1 LSLSRQCHIHQ
12 EKVDFGDEWQAF
24 VRYSSPKSGN
34 PFDGDIA
41 KLHTKQK
48 NDQRIIILYQPTQV
62 IDRDFSDRRKPMTLD
77 TSAIRE
83 HFPALHRPVIYLDNP
98 GGTQIAQE
106 SIERINT
113 YLTQH
118 NANHGG
124 AFATSRESDA
134 IVDEARAAAADFLNA
149 AQPDEI
155 VFGPNMTSLTFNISR
170 SLGRTL
176 NPGDKLVVTHL
187 DHDANISPWKL
198 VAEER
203 GCQLEWVNFH
213 LEDGTLDLEG
223 FGKALERKPRLVA
236 VGYAS
241 NALGTINPIAKI
253 VEMAHAAGALVYVD
267 AVQYAPHGPID
278 VQALGCD
285 FLAVSSYKFFGPH
298 AGVLYGK
305 YELLDELTAYR
316 VRPAPQDPPG
326 KFETGTG
333 NFEGIAGVLGAIE
346 YLEWVGETFGE
357 QYAEKYQ
364 DHYQGRTLKLKQ
376 AMSAIRAYEFDISR
390 AVLDVLEETPGITI
404 YGLGDTRRVEERVPT
419 FAFNLQDKHPLE
431 VAEYFGQASINVWN
445 GNYYA
450 LAVTERL
457 GVEQSGGMVRVGPV
471 HYNTMEEIERFG
483 EALRRISAS
492 GL

>member
-1 LSLSRQCHIHQ
+1 
-12 EKVDFGDEWQAF
+12 
-24 VRYSSPKSGN
+24 
-34 PFDGDIA
+34 
-41 KLHTKQK
+41 
-48 NDQRIIILYQPTQV
+48 
-62 IDRDFSDRRKPMTLD
+62 MTLD
-77 TSAIRE
+77 ITTIRE
-83 HFPALHRPVIYLDNP
+83 HFPALRRPVIYLDNP

-106 SIERINT
+106 SIEQINT

-134 IVDEARAAAADFLNA
+134 LVDEARSAAADFLNA
-149 AQPDEI
+149 ARPEEI
-155 VFGPNMTSLTFNISR
+155 IFGPNMTSLTFNLSR
-170 SLGRTL
+170 SLARTL
-176 NPGDKLVVTHL
+176 QPGDTLVVTRL

-203 GCQLEWVNFH
+203 GCHLHWVDFH
-213 LEDGTLDLEG
+213 REDGTLDLEG
-223 FGKALERKPRLVA
+223 IAKALELKPRLVA
-236 VGYAS
+236 VGHAS

-316 VRPAPQDPPG
+316 VRPAPTEPPG

-346 YLEWVGETFGE
+346 YLEWVGETYGE
-357 QYAEKYQ
+357 PYAEKYQ
-364 DHYQGRTLKLKQ
+364 DRYQGRALKLKQ
-376 AMSAIRAYEFDISR
+376 AMSAIRAYEFEISR
-390 AVLDVLEETPGITI
+390 AVLDILEETPGATL
-404 YGLGDTRRVEERVPT
+404 YGLRDPQRLDERVPT
-419 FAFNLQDKHPLE
+419 FAFNLQGKHPLE
-431 VAEYFGQASINVWN
+431 VAERLGQDNINVWN

-450 LAVTERL
+450 LAVTEHL
-457 GVEQSGGMVRVGPV
+457 GVETSGGMVRVGPV
-471 HYNTMEEIERFG
+471 HYNTVDEINKFRETLG
-483 EALRRISAS
+483 TISAS
-492 GL
+492 RGA